1 MTLQETHERYA
12 LLMLLRA
19 VKNCPLI
26 LLPPEVLKAAE
37 MASEAVRIS
46 ENEYDE
52 PTGAAV

>member
-19 VKNCPLI
+19 VKNCPPI
-26 LLPPEVLKAAE
+26 LLPPEVNRAAE
-37 MASEAVRIS
+37 AASEAVRIS